1 MNTATRLR
9 GFTLV
14 EILVVISIIAI
25 VMSIAI
31 LSLGVLGDDRDLRQE
46 GRRVIALIRVAQDDA
61 VMQGR
66 EFGLEFTVSGY
77 RFVEYDALQGAWTE
91 IVGDET
97 LRLRQLP
104 EETEFDLFIEGQ
116 RVLLDPEPAAI
127 EDPDDEDDAEL
138 EAYVPHVLIF
148 SSGDMTPFEL
158 HILEPTRNQAIVLEG
173 DLLGE
178 VVFADEEPE
187 S

>member
-1 MNTATRLR
+1 MNTATRSR

-25 VMSIAI
+25 VLSIAI

-46 GRRVIALIRVAQDDA
+46 GRRIIALIGVAQDDA

-66 EFGLEFTVSGY
+66 EFGLEFTQDGY
-77 RFVEYDALQGAWTE
+77 RFVEYDALLGAWTE
-91 IVGDET
+91 IVGDDT

-104 EETEFDLFIEGQ
+104 EDAEFDLFIEGQ
-116 RVLLDPEPAAI
+116 RVLLELEPATI
-127 EDPDDEDDAEL
+127 GDPDEEDDDTL
-138 EAYVPHVLIF
+138 EAYAPHVLIF

-158 HILEPTRNQAIVLEG
+158 HILQPERNLALVLEG

-178 VVFADEEPE
+178 IKFADEESE